1 MGIFASD
8 FSLSFIAATLLVS
21 GVVHL
26 YSPAEFQ
33 RVIRSHRVFS
43 SWLAGWIGI
52 SVSFF
57 ELSLGT
63 LAVVSLRRAANVGTR
78 VTVLVTAV
86 VAGAAFWIYLRRL
99 LSNPGDANTCGCS
112 PLSAPLTKASLA
124 PSIALMIVSF
134 LGVTAT
140 LAVGLDNDVTGVE
153 RVLPCLWGVT
163 LSGIT
168 LLYPA
173 AVLQFKLRSNS

>member
-33 RVIRSHRVFS
+33 RVIRSHRVFP

-52 SVSFF
+52 SVSLF
-57 ELSLGT
+57 ELSLGM
-63 LAVVSLRRAANVGTR
+63 LAAVSLRPAANVGTR
-78 VTVLVTAV
+78 VTVL
-86 VAGAAFWIYLRRL
+86 GAAFWIYLRRL

-134 LGVTAT
+134 VGVTAT

-173 AVLQFKLRSNS
+173 ARQHPLNAGH

>member
-21 GVVHL
+21 GMGHL
-26 YSPAEFQ
+26 SGPAEFQ
-33 RVIRSHRVFS
+33 RVIRSHGVFP

-52 SVSFF
+52 LVSLF

-63 LAVVSLRRAANVGTR
+63 LAAVSLRPSASLGIR
-78 VTVLVTAV
+78 VSVLVAAAG
-86 VAGAAFWIYLRRL
+86 AGAAFWIYLRRL
-99 LSNPGDANTCGCS
+99 LSNPGDAKACGCS

-124 PSIALMIVSF
+124 PSIALVIVSF
-134 LGVTAT
+134 VGFTAT
-140 LAVGLDNDVTGVE
+140 VAIGVDNQVAGVE

-173 AVLQFKLRSNS
+173 AVLHFKLRSNS

>member
-21 GVVHL
+21 GMGHL
-26 YSPAEFQ
+26 SGPAEFQ
-33 RVIRSHRVFS
+33 RIVRSHGVFP
-43 SWLAGWIGI
+43 SWLTRWIAI
-52 SVSFF
+52 LVSLF
-57 ELSLGT
+57 ELSLGL
-63 LAVVSLRRAANVGTR
+63 LAVISLRPTASFGTR
-78 VTVLVTAV
+78 VTALVATAG
-86 VAGAAFWIYLRRL
+86 AGAAFWIYLRRL
-99 LSNPGDANTCGCS
+99 LSNPGDANACGCS

-124 PSIALMIVSF
+124 PSIALVIVSF
-134 LGVTAT
+134 VGFTAT
-140 LAVGLDNDVTGVE
+140 VVSGPDNQIAGVE